1 MHSPTAAVPDQFEKP
16 SLSSRI
22 AAGIVIGLCLTF
34 LLAPEADW
42 DSLFDLQT
50 VAGLVGAAAVF
61 CALYRF
67 WPRERS

>member
-1 MHSPTAAVPDQFEKP
+1 MHSPTAAASDQFESP

-22 AAGIVIGLCLTF
+22 AAGIVIGICLTF

-42 DSLFDLQT
+42 DSIFDLQT
-50 VAGLVGAAAVF
+50 VAGLIGAAVVF
-61 CALYRF
+61 CGLYRF